1 MRRLW
6 RSPTLRTVAVL
17 GLSGMGFAVAN
28 LMLARA
34 LPTTEYALFTLVVAL
49 VNVGYPLAP
58 AGLDGLV
65 NRVRL
70 EAGPRLLRRIVPVLV
85 PVGLLFASI
94 GLVGYGTSPAVGL
107 MILVSTIAG
116 GMLLVAGGQ
125 FQSEQRFGISLDAQ
139 PEPEPHPAA
148 LRRLGGARPGTHGA
162 EPPLLIWTGGF
173 VAAAAAGWWM
183 LFRERHAKP
192 SRSVAFSWSEA
203 FAIAGLSAAGLLL
216 IQLERLLLPHLLPLE
231 DLATYGVL
239 AAIVGSLFRVL
250 QMGVGYSLLPRL
262 RAAPGVL
269 ERRRL
274 IARESRLV
282 LAIVALGSAAIWIA
296 TPYVERWFLDGKYH
310 LSGALVLAALVT
322 GVAKILNG
330 FAQSTVSALADARE
344 LSVVSVMGWVA
355 VAVAVAGADGRGPL
369 GIGRGH
375 LRRRPRMAGA
385 RLDRALRERPA
396 PSPAGDGRSGDA
408 MSADL
413 GGGAVP
419 EVGAQAG
426 EVPEDHRAAG

>member
-1 MRRLW
+1 
-6 RSPTLRTVAVL
+6 VL
-17 GLSGMGFAVAN
+17 GLSGVGFAVAN
-28 LMLARA
+28 LMLAKA

-58 AGLDGLV
+58 AGVDGLV

-70 EAGPRLLRRIVPVLV
+70 EAGPRLLRRLVRALV
-85 PVGLLFASI
+85 PVGLLFAFI
-94 GLVGYGTSPAVGL
+94 GLAGYGTSPSIGL

-116 GMLLVAGGQ
+116 GTLLVAGGQ
-125 FQSEQRFGISLDAQ
+125 FQSEQRFGISL
-139 PEPEPHPAA
+139 A
-148 LRRLGGARPGTHGA
+148 LNQSPNLILLLSAVWVVLAGTRGA

-173 VAAAAAGWWM
+173 VAAAAAGWWV

-192 SRSVAFSWSEA
+192 SNSVAFSWSEA

-231 DLATYGVL
+231 ELATYGVL

-282 LAIVALGSAAIWIA
+282 IAIAALGSAAIWIA
-296 TPYVERWFLDGKYH
+296 VPYVERWFLDGKYH

-344 LSVVSVMGWVA
+344 LSVVSVMGWMA
-355 VAVAVAGADGRGPL
+355 VVVAVAGAA
-369 GIGRGH
+369 
-375 LRRRPRMAGA
+375 AGA
-385 RLDRALRERPA
+385 RW
-396 PSPAGDGRSGDA
+396 G
-408 MSADL
+408 L
-413 GGGAVP
+413 GGVIYG
-419 EVGAQAG
+419 VGLG
-426 EVPEDHRAAG
+426 WLVRASISLYVAARHLRLPATAAPVTP